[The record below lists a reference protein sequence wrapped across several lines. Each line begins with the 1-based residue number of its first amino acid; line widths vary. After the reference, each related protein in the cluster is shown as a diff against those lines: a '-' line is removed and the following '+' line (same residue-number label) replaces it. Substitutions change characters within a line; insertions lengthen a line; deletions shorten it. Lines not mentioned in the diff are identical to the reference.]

1 MNFNFQTQ
9 DDQLFLKNYTAA
21 FNLMYGAHGS
31 AIAYI
36 KDSSFSYQSGSPQF
50 MQLLDCNISQLV
62 GKTDYQIERLQSFAS
77 VIDVIRTQDT
87 QICNQRKMEKFLYI
101 TPQNNAYIAQ
111 KSVIINPTSNN
122 VVGIYGQLSNF
133 ALPHPIATLCQISS
147 PNADNPIVNEEEYT
161 DISQQLTE
169 RRHMIL
175 FLCIQRYS
183 AAEISEILATLGHSI
198 SVQRV
203 HDHVNKLKYIFMVR
217 NKEELIS
224 KAIQLNYHRYFPH
237 SFLQVGSYPLNDK
250 EILISSR

>member
-87 QICNQRKMEKFLYI
+87 QICNQRKMEKFLFYI
-101 TPQNNAYIAQ
+101 N
-111 KSVIINPTSNN
+111 
-122 VVGIYGQLSNF
+122 
-133 ALPHPIATLCQISS
+133 
-147 PNADNPIVNEEEYT
+147 
-161 DISQQLTE
+161 LT
-169 RRHMIL
+169 
-175 FLCIQRYS
+175 
-183 AAEISEILATLGHSI
+183 
-198 SVQRV
+198 
-203 HDHVNKLKYIFMVR
+203 
-217 NKEELIS
+217 
-224 KAIQLNYHRYFPH
+224 
-237 SFLQVGSYPLNDK
+237 
-250 EILISSR
+250 SSRFCILHAVVMMIPVKTKCKKHRDCDFTK